1 MYKCYICQCSLSIRK
16 GRNSRILGCFNMV
29 IHIQGSMANY
39 HVSGFLVSFNRKL
52 SPKAN
57 VEFKLTHLI
66 GFRDLTDLDVS
77 MLYTVVLLMYNFL
90 DFLSLCICVQILCFF
105 YEPKQV
111 DISIYIIFF
120 SWSFYWLTELQ
131 FGPGFQF
138 WGPLLWVLP
147 QDLLMPRLGIPRL
160 LFQCE
165 YMILLYE
172 WLLDQNPPAD
182 FCF

>member
-1 MYKCYICQCSLSIRK
+1 MLYMSEFTIYQKGKKLSYFRMFQH
-16 GRNSRILGCFNMV
+16 GYSYPRIHGEL
-29 IHIQGSMANY
+29 
-39 HVSGFLVSFNRKL
+39 SGLWFLVSFNWKL

-66 GFRDLTDLDVS
+66 GFRDLTDLVVS

-105 YEPKQV
+105 YEPKEV

>member
-1 MYKCYICQCSLSIRK
+1 
-16 GRNSRILGCFNMV
+16 MV

-120 SWSFYWLTELQ
+120 SWSFY
-131 FGPGFQF
+131 
-138 WGPLLWVLP
+138 
-147 QDLLMPRLGIPRL
+147 
-160 LFQCE
+160 
-165 YMILLYE
+165 
-172 WLLDQNPPAD
+172 
-182 FCF
+182 